1 MKTSKL
7 LLMITAAV
15 VSVTGCSEA
24 GKYEMPE
31 VQFSEGEKAQIQK
44 LNDNSI
50 DLFNAIKDDEETP
63 VFISPLSMIMDMGQL
78 VNVSMKDYSDLL
90 AFTNSTSVVEMNN
103 LFAKV
108 MASAQFKNMGVE

>member
-15 VSVTGCSEA
+15 VSVNGCSEA

-50 DLFNAIKDDEETP
+50 DLFNAIKDGEETP

-90 AFTNSTSVVEMNN
+90 AFTNSTSVE
-103 LFAKV
+103 
-108 MASAQFKNMGVE
+108 